1 MTLGND
7 ITCRLALATTAH
19 SGWFY
24 SSIHGVF
31 GTAAAC
37 ARLLGLDAGQA
48 AHALGI
54 ALSLVGGTQQPMV
67 ERSLIQ
73 APAIGVRSPGR
84 GAGRAVGR

>member
-7 ITCRLALATTAH
+7 ITCRLALATKAH

-24 SSIHGVF
+24 SSIHGVL
-31 GTAAAC
+31 GTAVAC
-37 ARLLGLDAGQA
+37 ARLLGLDAGQT

-67 ERSLIQ
+67 ERSLTKRLGGGISRVV
-73 APAIGVRSPGR
+73 PP
-84 GAGRAVGR
+84 